1 MEVIMFI
8 RKIKLYILLGLFS
21 LSAVLGLAC
30 DRPSVKESQQSL
42 FDEFITEVFTR
53 EVQSDTLSLNY
64 TLARPEEYGIIHTET
79 TLGEYSIDHMKEELL
94 YTEQYLNN
102 LKKFNYNELTTNQQL
117 TYDILLHSLE
127 LEMQLGD
134 YLYYLESLG
143 PTTGLQAQLP
153 ILLAEY
159 NFYDKD
165 DIDRYLELLI
175 CVKDYFE
182 DVAEFEREKSREGL
196 FMTDA
201 VADRIIEQCEA
212 FIANPEQNL
221 LIEYFNEKIDS
232 FEGLSKEER
241 DIYKKENRKSVLEYV
256 IPSYEI
262 LIDVLHE
269 LKGTGLNEAGL
280 YYYPEGQAYYEL
292 ITKIKTG
299 SDKSMKEIIDMLD
312 TAMGDGTLEITKQV
326 LSDPMIFD
334 KFESFTS
341 FPLTDPELILEDLK
355 TQILEDFPEPVD
367 VNCDIKYVHESL
379 SDYLSPAMY
388 LIPAIDNYSNNNIY
402 INGNDIDT
410 LSTIYTTV
418 AHEGYPGHLY
428 QNVYFRNQNP
438 APIRNLLSFL
448 GYDEGWA
455 TYVEYYSFQFSG
467 IDEDLAG
474 LLEVNSEMVLIMYA
488 RADIGIHYEGWS
500 KAKAISYIKQF
511 AGDEETSAK
520 IYKVLLEEPG
530 IYLPYGVGYMEIK
543 ELRDIAET
551 TLGDTFNLKGFHQ
564 FILDIG
570 PAPFGIIEDHMEI
583 WLKNS
588 SKDLIKNN

>member
-1 MEVIMFI
+1 MFI

>member
-1 MEVIMFI
+1 MLT
-8 RKIKLYILLGLFS
+8 RKFKLYIIISLFS
-21 LSAVLGLAC
+21 LSAALGLAC
-30 DRPSVKESQQSL
+30 DHPSNQESQQSL
-42 FDEFITEVFTR
+42 FDDFITEVFTQ

-79 TLGEYSIDHMKEELL
+79 TLGEYSIAHMKEELL
-94 YTEQYLNN
+94 STEQYLND
-102 LKKFNYNELTTNQQL
+102 LKNFSYSDLTANQKL
-117 TYDILLHSLE
+117 TYDIMLHSLE

-134 YLYYLESLG
+134 YLYYMESLG

-159 NFYDKD
+159 NFYEKD
-165 DIDRYLELLI
+165 DIDRYLELLV

-201 VADRIIEQCEA
+201 VVDRIIEQCEA

-292 ITKIKTG
+292 IAKIKTG

-341 FPLTDPELILEDLK
+341 FPLTDPELILVDLK
-355 TQILEDFPEPVD
+355 TQILEDFPEPID

-402 INGNDIDT
+402 INGNDMET

-455 TYVEYYSFQFSG
+455 TYVEYYSFQYSG
-467 IDEDLAG
+467 IDEDLAD

-511 AGDEETSAK
+511 AGEEETSTK
-520 IYKVLLEEPG
+520 IYEVQLEEPG
-530 IYLPYGVGYMEIK
+530 IYLPYAVGYLEIK
-543 ELRDIAET
+543 ELKDMAEEARGEDFDIKE
-551 TLGDTFNLKGFHQ
+551 FHK
-564 FILDIG
+564 FMLDMG
-570 PAPFGIIEDHMEI
+570 PAQFGLIEDHMEA
-583 WLKNS
+583 WLS
-588 SKDLIKNN
+588 GEEDMVQGAASE

>member
-1 MEVIMFI
+1 MFI
-8 RKIKLYILLGLFS
+8 RKIKLYILIGLFA
-21 LSAVLGLAC
+21 LGAVLGVAC
-30 DRPSVKESQQSL
+30 DRPSLQESQQDL
-42 FDEFITEVFTR
+42 FDELTTEIFTH

-64 TLARPEEYGIIHTET
+64 TLARPEDFGIIHEET
-79 TLGEYSIDHMKEELL
+79 TLGEYSIDYMKEELL
-94 YTEQYLNN
+94 LTEQYLDD
-102 LKKFNYNELTTNQQL
+102 LKKLDYNELTDTRQL

-127 LEMQLGD
+127 LQLQLGD
-134 YLYYLESLG
+134 YLYYMESLG

-165 DIDRYLELLI
+165 DIDRYLELLV

-182 DVAEFEREKSREGL
+182 DVAEFEKEKSKQGL

-212 FIANPEQNL
+212 FISAPEQNL

-241 DIYKKENRKSVLEYV
+241 EIYKRENRKAVLDYV

-262 LIDVLHE
+262 LINALNE
-269 LKGTGLNEAGL
+269 LKGTGLNKAGM
-280 YYYPEGQAYYEL
+280 YYYPEGQTYYEL
-292 ITKIKTG
+292 LAKLKTG

-312 TAMGDGTLEITKQV
+312 TATGDGTLEITKQI
-326 LSDPMIFD
+326 LSNPTIFD
-334 KFESFTS
+334 KFETFTS
-341 FPLTDPELILEDLK
+341 FPLTEPELILEDLK
-355 TQILEDFPEPVD
+355 EQILEDFPAPID

-388 LIPAIDNYSNNNIY
+388 LMPAIDNYTNNNIY
-402 INGNDIDT
+402 INGNDIET

-438 APIRNLLSFL
+438 APIRNLLPFL

-455 TYVEYYSFQFSG
+455 TYVEFYSYQYSG
-467 IDEDLAG
+467 IDEDLVD
-474 LLEVNSEMVLIMYA
+474 LLEINSALVLIMYA

-500 KAKAISYIKQF
+500 KSRAISYIKQF
-511 AGDEETSAK
+511 AGDEETSTM
-520 IYKVLLEEPG
+520 IYDTLLEEPA
-530 IYLPYGVGYMEIK
+530 IYLPYAVGYLEIM
-543 ELRDIAET
+543 ELRDIAEEAQ
-551 TLGDTFNLKGFHQ
+551 GDDFEIKDFHK
-564 FILDIG
+564 FLLDIG
-570 PAPFGIIEDHMEI
+570 PAQFGLIEDHMEA
-583 WLKNS
+583 WLSDDES
-588 SKDLIKNN
+588 SLQSSTSE